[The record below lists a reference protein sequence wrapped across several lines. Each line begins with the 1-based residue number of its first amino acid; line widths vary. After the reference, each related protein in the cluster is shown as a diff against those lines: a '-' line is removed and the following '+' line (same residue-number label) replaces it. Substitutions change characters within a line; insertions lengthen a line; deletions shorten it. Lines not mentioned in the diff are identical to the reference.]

1 MGKAEKGVNKE
12 QSGEKELKQGETRK
26 ERLQEQQ
33 QKHSTLCRNSVVPFL
48 GKQKKMAP
56 NIKHKNTKIGPMW
69 QVTKDSSHCLS
80 ILTQEK
86 GSWHLRIS
94 SQWL

>member
-1 MGKAEKGVNKE
+1 MISPVQNAQYSINTRNILFKMGKAEKGVNKE

-56 NIKHKNTKIGPMW
+56 NIKHKNTKIGPM
-69 QVTKDSSHCLS
+69 
-80 ILTQEK
+80 
-86 GSWHLRIS
+86 
-94 SQWL
+94 